1 MGVTEDIN
9 TFASIYHNNKNVTI
23 SCIVYNNVNNKG
35 VSNYSYNDKR
45 EGNIV
50 NYKGQKSGYNDKY
63 MVSRKTLYLE
73 KDKSQEYR
81 YVGLVT
87 DVNLIQR
94 NPGKIPDDYELTLD
108 LNYIHN
114 GYKSGDLLYHID
126 DLPKGK
132 GSYWCKRSSLRRL
145 GMKDKGNMLYGII
158 RTTPLFT

>member
-9 TFASIYHNNKNVTI
+9 TFASIYHNNKNITI

-45 EGNIV
+45 NGNIV

-63 MVSRKTLYLE
+63 MVSRKTFAE

-87 DVNLIQR
+87 DVNLIQ
-94 NPGKIPDDYELTLD
+94 GTLVKYPMIM
-108 LNYIHN
+108 N
-114 GYKSGDLLYHID
+114 LL
-126 DLPKGK
+126 
-132 GSYWCKRSSLRRL
+132 
-145 GMKDKGNMLYGII
+145 
-158 RTTPLFT
+158 